1 MSYQLSTENGAAAM
15 DVTKLQAAI
24 QKQDEYLSSRGH
36 LSDVPAGDENFND
49 LTREIIRA
57 FKECH
62 GSAFLGKLVF
72 SWEDQ
77 KKLERGEIGIYTEYT
92 GQSLPAYGCNFV
104 TAQPDTQLE
113 AMVIGWTIDEWPP
126 KFTLFTK
133 ILQRIQDLNG
143 YTLNWIYHICPIC
156 YCQ

>member
-1 MSYQLSTENGAAAM
+1 MSYQLSTENGVTTM

-24 QKQDEYLSSRGH
+24 QKQDEYLSGRGH
-36 LSDVPAGDENFND
+36 LSDVPAGDETFND

-92 GQSLPAYGCNFV
+92 GQSLPAYGCDFV
-104 TAQPDTQLE
+104 TAQPDAQLE
-113 AMVIGWTIDEWPP
+113 AMVIGWAIDEWPP
-126 KFTLFTK
+126 KFTLFTR

-143 YTLNWIYHICPIC
+143 YTLNWR
-156 YCQ
+156 

>member
-62 GSAFLGKLVF
+62 GSAFLGKQVF

-143 YTLNWIYHICPIC
+143 YTLNWR
-156 YCQ
+156 

>member
-1 MSYQLSTENGAAAM
+1 MSYQLSTENGAATM

-36 LSDVPAGDENFND
+36 LSDVPAGDETFNN
-49 LTREIIRA
+49 LTREIIHA

-92 GQSLPAYGCNFV
+92 GQLLPAYGCNFV
-104 TAQPDTQLE
+104 IAQPDAQLE
-113 AMVIGWTIDEWPP
+113 AMVIGWAIDEWPP

-133 ILQRIQDLNG
+133 ILQRIQELNG
-143 YTLNWIYHICPIC
+143 YTLNWR
-156 YCQ
+156 

>member
-1 MSYQLSTENGAAAM
+1 M

-62 GSAFLGKLVF
+62 GSAFLGKLAF

-143 YTLNWIYHICPIC
+143 YTLNWR
-156 YCQ
+156 

>member
-1 MSYQLSTENGAAAM
+1 MSYQLSTENGGATM

-24 QKQDEYLSSRGH
+24 QKQDEYLSCRRH
-36 LSDVPAGDENFND
+36 LSDVPAGDVTLND

-77 KKLERGEIGIYTEYT
+77 KNWSAVRSAFIPSTRV
-92 GQSLPAYGCNFV
+92 SRFRPMA
-104 TAQPDTQLE
+104 A
-113 AMVIGWTIDEWPP
+113 
-126 KFTLFTK
+126 
-133 ILQRIQDLNG
+133 IL
-143 YTLNWIYHICPIC
+143 
-156 YCQ
+156 